1 MSANTDEIRRQLV
14 ESAHVQAGSSLSSW
28 AYPTRIGE
36 GPQPKLQAK
45 YLERK
50 TKSESEYDLSRHR
63 AFTNSTR
70 AVATGNTASINTGS
84 RSTPSAKYSKKCA
97 SFISTPL
104 SIT

>member
-36 GPQPKLQAK
+36 GPQPKLQEK
-45 YLERK
+45 NLERV
-50 TKSESEYDLSRHR
+50 KSESKYDLPRHR

-70 AVATGNTASINTGS
+70 AVATGNTASINTGN
-84 RSTPSAKYSKKCA
+84 RSAPSAKYSKKCA
-97 SFISTPL
+97 SFISAPL